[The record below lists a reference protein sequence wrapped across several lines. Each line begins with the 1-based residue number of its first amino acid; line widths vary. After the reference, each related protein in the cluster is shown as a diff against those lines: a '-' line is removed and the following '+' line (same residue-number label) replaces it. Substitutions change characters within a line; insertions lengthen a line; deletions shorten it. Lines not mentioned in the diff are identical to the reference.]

1 MSGYAARH
9 LSETSRRLLDAN
21 EHIDKRQRRDR
32 DDGPEDNYIILRGGG
47 THEATRLINYI
58 IENGDT
64 RLLPLR

>member
-32 DDGPEDNYIILRGGG
+32 DDGPEDYIILRGGG
-47 THEATRLINYI
+47 THEATRLINSI